1 MSNNVSN
8 SVSRN
13 VSYNGGWRV
22 NWETFGFEYR
32 LDRGRLVTHLV
43 KIEASRQAV
52 ENLLLPPDWKE
63 QLDRLN
69 RIRTIHGTTA
79 LEGNPLSEEH
89 IRELLDRHPRTDPA
103 TRESRQIENA
113 DAAQNWVR
121 ERFRPGEPPLAPSD
135 ILHMHEL
142 LTRGSDEGDNTPGRL
157 RAHDVRVG
165 TEALGGVHRGAPHEG
180 LRELLDNFVT
190 FVNSRRVRDEH
201 PAVRALLA
209 HFFLVTIHPFGDGN
223 GRVSRLVEA
232 AILFEG
238 GYNVHGFY
246 GLSNYF
252 YRNGDRYKRR
262 LQECRRSQPFDVYPF
277 IEFGLRGFAQELKG
291 INAFINLRLN
301 RLVYRSMLA
310 AARNQ
315 RVGER
320 RRLIN
325 QREHDLL
332 TFLLEE
338 TEPLDPFSERP
349 SRRLPLGELI
359 DSPFVRSVYRSVTPR
374 TFVRE
379 LTRLAV
385 DGFIVFEQDAD
396 SGDDFVEIDFGAI
409 ERYGSA

>member
-1 MSNNVSN
+1 MD
-8 SVSRN
+8 
-13 VSYNGGWRV
+13 
-22 NWETFGFEYR
+22 WETFGYEYH
-32 LDRGRLVTHLV
+32 LNRGRLATLLIE
-43 KIEASRQAV
+43 IEASKRAV
-52 ENLLLPPDWKE
+52 ESLLLPPDWKE

-69 RIRTIHGTTA
+69 RIRTIRGTTA
-79 LEGNPLSEEH
+79 LEGNPLSEEQ
-89 IRELLDRHPRTDPA
+89 IRELLDHRPEADAA
-103 TRESRQIENA
+103 TREARQIENA
-113 DAAQNWVR
+113 DAAQDWVR
-121 ERFRPGEPPLAPSD
+121 ERFRPGDAPLTLAD
-135 ILHMHEL
+135 ILRMHEL
-142 LTRGSDEGDNTPGRL
+142 LTKGSDEGNNTPGRL
-157 RAHDVRVG
+157 RTHGVQVG
-165 TEALGGVHRGAPHEG
+165 TEALGGVHLGAPHER
-180 LRELLDNFVT
+180 LPELLDDFVT
-190 FVNSRRVRDEH
+190 FVNSRRMRAER

-238 GYNVHGFY
+238 DYNVHGFY

-252 YRNGDRYKRR
+252 YRNGEVYKRR
-262 LQECRRSQPFDVYPF
+262 LQECRRSQPFDVAPF
-277 IEFGLRGFAQELKG
+277 VEFGLQGFAEELKG

-310 AARNQ
+310 SARHE

-338 TEPLDPFSERP
+338 TEPLDPFSDRP
-349 SRRLPLGELI
+349 SRRLLLGELI
-359 DSPFVRSVYRSVTPR
+359 GSPFVRTAYSSVTAR

-385 DGFIVFEQDAD
+385 EGFIVFEPDAE
-396 SGDDFVEIDFGAI
+396 SGDHFVEIDFGAI
-409 ERYGSA
+409 ARYESG